1 MEELEFD
8 NEMIAKLGKELM
20 EDMQVNLMNVRDKSM
35 TVSSI
40 RAKWVMKYFKEKEI
54 VRKLKDAK
62 STLLQKGVEGLQTTD
77 TQFRNMSKIRLEE
90 KISKESDKIK
100 KINEML
106 SKQNEV
112 VQFME
117 YALNVVSDFNF
128 TVKHALD
135 AIKLEQT

>member
-40 RAKWVMKYFKEKEI
+40 RARWVMKYFKEKEI

>member
-20 EDMQVNLMNVRDKSM
+20 EDMQINLMNVRDKSM

-90 KISKESDKIK
+90 KISRESDKIK

>member
-90 KISKESDKIK
+90 KISRESDKIK